1 MKKTLAAVAVLGAF
15 TGVAAAADVTLYGVI
30 DTGLN
35 FNSTKAESSVEMPA
49 NTELGLDSAKN
60 VKEARTNKFSMASGQ
75 NSGSRWGLKGKE
87 DLGNGVK
94 VGFILESGFDS
105 DTGALSKYN
114 EERNRIFGRE
124 ANLFIESDFGT
135 LSFGRV
141 GALTSGSGSYN
152 LMNYTPFSSG
162 WANTATKG
170 NFWIGDRD
178 RMDNT
183 VTYVTPSFAGLKV
196 YAQYSFER
204 NGAEAAGNERQNDRY
219 VALGAAYTNG
229 PFSSALIVDSVLH
242 DYDSKNDKDSLGVT
256 LGASYDFEVV
266 KLFAMGQYGKHE
278 TKMGFTSANGASAIT
293 AHFTNKFKEGR
304 DNDPNTEH
312 PEPEE
317 AGTPT
322 LETKVTGEQG
332 WKGYT
337 LALGA
342 TAPVFGGT
350 ALIQANYLDSETCD
364 TVYGTMTKTDNA
376 GAHAVNASLDKLEAK
391 SWGVAVGYAYPF
403 SKRTSVY
410 TFASYSELKFTGG
423 NLAYN
428 GAEHNAS
435 ATAKLKQTEV
445 GFGLVHQF

>member
-1 MKKTLAAVAVLGAF
+1 MKKTLAAVAVLGAM
-15 TGVAAAADVTLYGVI
+15 TGAAAAADVTLYGVI
-30 DTGLN
+30 DTGFN
-35 FNSTKAESSVEMPA
+35 FNSTKAESSVEQ
-49 NTELGLDSAKN
+49 LGMDN
-60 VKEARTNKFSMASGQ
+60 VKEGRTNNFSMASGQ

-105 DTGALSKYN
+105 DTGALSAYN
-114 EERNRIFGRE
+114 EERNRLFGRE

-141 GALTSGSGSYN
+141 GALTSGVGSYN

-219 VALGAAYTNG
+219 VALGAAYNNG

-278 TKMGFTSANGASAIT
+278 TKMGFTSASGATAIT
-293 AHFTNKFKEGR
+293 AHFANQFASGEG
-304 DNDPNTEH
+304 DAP
-312 PEPEE
+312 
-317 AGTPT
+317 AYKSLG
-322 LETKVTGEQG
+322 TKVTGEQG

-337 LALGA
+337 LSLGA
-342 TAPVFGGT
+342 TAPLFGGT

-364 TVYGTMTKTDNA
+364 KVYGTMTKSDA
-376 GAHAVNASLDKLEAK
+376 DGDHEMKASLDKLEAK
-391 SWGVAVGYAYPF
+391 SWGVAVGYTYPF

-423 NLAYN
+423 NLSYAGN
-428 GAEHNAS
+428 APERNAS
-435 ATAKLKQTEV
+435 ASAKLKQTEV

>member
-1 MKKTLAAVAVLGAF
+1 MKKTLVAVAVLGAF
-15 TGVAAAADVTLYGVI
+15 AGSAAATDVTLYGVI

-35 FNSTKAESSVEMPA
+35 FNSTKAESSVEM
-49 NTELGLDSAKN
+49 LGTDS
-60 VKEARTNKFSMASGQ
+60 VKEGRTNKFSMASGQ
-75 NSGSRWGLKGKE
+75 SAGSRWGLKGKE

-105 DTGALSKYN
+105 DTGALTKYN

-162 WANTATKG
+162 WANTATKS

-183 VTYVTPSFAGLKV
+183 VTYVTPSLAGLKI

-204 NGAEAAGNERQNDRY
+204 NGSETAGNERQNDRY
-219 VALGAAYTNG
+219 VALGAAYNNG
-229 PFSSALIVDSVLH
+229 PFSTALIVDSVLH
-242 DYDSKNDKDSLGVT
+242 NYDSKNDKDSLGVT
-256 LGASYDFEVV
+256 LGASFDFEVV

-278 TKMGFTSANGASAIT
+278 TKMGFTSASGANAVNTFFS
-293 AHFTNKFKEGR
+293 NKFANRPATGE
-304 DNDPNTEH
+304 T
-312 PEPEE
+312 
-317 AGTPT
+317 TPPDDGNGSGSYT
-322 LETKVTGEQG
+322 YGTKVTGEQG

-337 LALGA
+337 LSFGA
-342 TAPVFGGT
+342 TAPLFGGT
-350 ALIQANYLDSETCD
+350 ALIQANYLDSEACD
-364 TVYGTMTKTDNA
+364 KIDGEMTKYAKDGTTVGHPVD
-376 GAHAVNASLDKLEAK
+376 ASLGNLEAK
-391 SWGVAVGYAYPF
+391 SWGVAVGYIYPF

-410 TFASYSELKFTGG
+410 TFASYSELKLTGG
-423 NLAYN
+423 DLSA
-428 GAEHNAS
+428 ASEPEVS